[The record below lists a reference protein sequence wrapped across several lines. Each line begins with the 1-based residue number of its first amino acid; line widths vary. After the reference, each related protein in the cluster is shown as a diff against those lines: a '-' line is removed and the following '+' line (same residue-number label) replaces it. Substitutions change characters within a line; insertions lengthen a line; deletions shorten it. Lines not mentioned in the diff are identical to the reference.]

1 VKYITCVFLLGK
13 IKKVKAVEDKK
24 KRMYSKNT
32 NKVEVITLRKPKI
45 VIVGAGYGG
54 LMTTVRLQKLIG
66 VNEAEIVLVNKN
78 DYHYET
84 TWLHEASAGTLH
96 HDRVRYEIRDVIDS
110 SKVDFV
116 QDTVTEINKEEKKVI
131 LEKGEVDYDYLV
143 IALGGESETFGI
155 KGLKEY
161 AFGITSV
168 NSSRQLREHIEYQFA
183 TYNMEEEKNDN
194 RLVIVVGGAGF
205 TGIEFLGE
213 LTNRIP
219 ELCHEYDVDFHKVK
233 IICVEAAPTVLPGF
247 DPELVNYAVSQL
259 ERKGVEFLIGTAIK
273 ECTPDGIFVGKGED
287 EPHEIKAGT
296 VVWAA
301 GIRGNAI
308 IEKSGFEAM
317 RGRVKV
323 QLDLRVPGF
332 ENIFMIG
339 DSSLMINEEINRP
352 YPPTAQIAMQQGEVC
367 ANNITALIRDKS
379 ELESFKPDIKG
390 TVCSLGEDDAIGVV
404 YGKKL
409 TGKKASLMK
418 KVVDNRALY
427 MIGGAGLV
435 LKKGKFK
442 VF

>member
-1 VKYITCVFLLGK
+1 
-13 IKKVKAVEDKK
+13 VEDKK
-24 KRMYSKNT
+24 KSIYKNT
-32 NKVEVITLRKPKI
+32 WVEVINLNKPKI
-45 VIVGAGYGG
+45 VILGAGYGG
-54 LMTTVRLQKLIG
+54 LMTAVRLQKLVG

-96 HDRVRYEIRDVIDS
+96 HDRVRYEIRDVIDR
-110 SKVDFV
+110 SKIEFI
-116 QDTVTEINKEEKKVI
+116 QDTVLEIKTEDKKVI
-131 LEKGEVDYDYLV
+131 LEKKEINYDYLV
-143 IALGGESETFGI
+143 VAIGGEPETFGI
-155 KGLKEY
+155 KGLKEF
-161 AFGITSV
+161 AFGITTV

-183 TYNMEEEKNDN
+183 TYNMEEEKKDE
-194 RLVIVVGGAGF
+194 RLTIVVGGAGF

-213 LTNRIP
+213 LTNRVP
-219 ELCHEYDVDFHKVK
+219 ELCREYDVDSHKVK

-247 DPELVNYAVSQL
+247 DPELVKYAVSKL
-259 ERKGVEFLIGTAIK
+259 ESKGVEFKIGTAIK
-273 ECTPDGIFVGKGED
+273 ECTPAGIFVAKGED
-287 EPHEIKAGT
+287 EPKEIKAGT

-323 QLDLRVPGF
+323 QPDLRAPGHD
-332 ENIFMIG
+332 NIFIIG

-352 YPPTAQIAMQQGEVC
+352 YPPTAQIAIQQGETC
-367 ANNITALIRDKS
+367 SRNIAALIRNKTN
-379 ELESFKPDIKG
+379 LETFKPDIKG

-404 YGKKL
+404 YGKKM
-409 TGKKASLMK
+409 TGTKASFMK

-427 MIGGAGLV
+427 MVGGVPLV

-442 VF
+442 FL

>member
-1 VKYITCVFLLGK
+1 
-13 IKKVKAVEDKK
+13 
-24 KRMYSKNT
+24 
-32 NKVEVITLRKPKI
+32 VEVITLRKPKI

-54 LMTTVRLQKLIG
+54 LMTTVRLQKLVG
-66 VNEAEIVLVNKN
+66 VNEADIVLINKN

-96 HDRVRYEIRDVIDS
+96 HDRVRYDIRDVIDR

-116 QDTVTEINKEEKKVI
+116 QDTVVEIKKEEKKVI
-131 LEKGEVDYDYLV
+131 LEKGEVEYDYLV
-143 IALGGESETFGI
+143 IALGGEPETFGI
-155 KGLKEY
+155 KGLKEF
-161 AFGITSV
+161 AFGITNV

-213 LTNRIP
+213 LTNRVP
-219 ELCHEYDVDFHKVK
+219 ELCREYDVDPHKVK
-233 IICVEAAPTVLPGF
+233 ILCVEAAPTVLPGF

-273 ECTPDGIFVGKGED
+273 ECTPEGIIVAKGEE
-287 EPHEIKAGT
+287 EPREIKAET

-301 GIRGNAI
+301 GVRGNSI

-323 QLDLRVPGF
+323 QPDLRVPGF
-332 ENIFMIG
+332 DDVFIIG
-339 DSSLMINEEINRP
+339 DSSLVINEEINRP
-352 YPPTAQIAMQQGEVC
+352 YPPTAQIAMQQGEVV
-367 ANNITALIRDKS
+367 ARNIAALIRNKTD
-379 ELESFKPDIKG
+379 LETFTFDNKG
-390 TVCSLGEDDAIGVV
+390 TVCSLGHDDAIGVV
-404 YGKKL
+404 FGKKV
-409 TGKKASLMK
+409 TGAKASFMK
-418 KVVDNRALY
+418 KVVDNRSLF

-435 LKKGKFK
+435 LKKGKFN

>member
-1 VKYITCVFLLGK
+1 
-13 IKKVKAVEDKK
+13 
-24 KRMYSKNT
+24 
-32 NKVEVITLRKPKI
+32 VEVITLRKPKI

-66 VNEAEIVLVNKN
+66 VNEADVVLINKN

-96 HDRVRYEIRDVIDS
+96 HDRVRYDIRDVIDR

-116 QDTVTEINKEEKKVI
+116 QETVIEINKEDKKVI
-131 LEKGEVDYDYLV
+131 LENGEVDYDYLV
-143 IALGGESETFGI
+143 IALGGEPETFGI

-161 AFGITSV
+161 AFGISNV

-183 TYNMEEEKNDN
+183 TYNMEEEKNDD
-194 RLVIVVGGAGF
+194 RLSIVVGGAGF

-213 LTNRIP
+213 LSNRIP
-219 ELCHEYDVDFHKVK
+219 ELCHEYDVDFNKVK

-259 ERKGVEFLIGTAIK
+259 ERKGIEFLIGTAIK
-273 ECTPDGIFVGKGED
+273 ECMPDGILVAKGEE
-287 EPHEIKAGT
+287 EPRVIKAGT

-301 GIRGNAI
+301 GVRGNSI
-308 IEKSGFEAM
+308 IEKSGFDAM

-323 QLDLRVPGF
+323 QPDLRVPGHDDVF
-332 ENIFMIG
+332 IIG
-339 DSSLMINEEINRP
+339 DSSLVINEEINRP
-352 YPPTAQIAMQQGEVC
+352 YPPTAQIAMQQGEVV
-367 ANNITALIRDKS
+367 ARNLAALIRNKTN
-379 ELESFKPDIKG
+379 LESFVFDNKG
-390 TVCSLGEDDAIGVV
+390 TVCSLGENDAIGVV
-404 YGKKL
+404 FGKKV
-409 TGKKASLMK
+409 TGTTASIMK
-418 KVVDNRALY
+418 KVVDNRSLF

>member
-1 VKYITCVFLLGK
+1 
-13 IKKVKAVEDKK
+13 
-24 KRMYSKNT
+24 M
-32 NKVEVITLRKPKI
+32 ITLRKPKI

-54 LMTTVRLQKLIG
+54 LMTTVRLQKIIG
-66 VNEAEIVLVNKN
+66 VNEADVVLINKN

-96 HDRVRYEIRDVIDS
+96 HDRVRYDIRDVIDR

-116 QDTVTEINKEEKKVI
+116 QDTVVEINKEDKKVI
-131 LEKGEVDYDYLV
+131 LENSEIEYDYLV
-143 IALGGESETFGI
+143 IALGGEPETFGI

-161 AFGITSV
+161 AFGISNV

-183 TYNMEEEKNDN
+183 TYNMEDEKNGD
-194 RLVIVVGGAGF
+194 RLTIVVGGAGF

-213 LTNRIP
+213 LSNRIP
-219 ELCHEYDVDFHKVK
+219 ELCHEYDVDFNKVK

-259 ERKGVEFLIGTAIK
+259 ERKGIEFQIGTAIK
-273 ECTPDGIFVGKGED
+273 ECTPEGILVAKGEE
-287 EPHEIKAGT
+287 EPRMIKAGT

-301 GIRGNAI
+301 GIRGNSI

-323 QLDLRVPGF
+323 QPDLRVPGHDNVF
-332 ENIFMIG
+332 IIG
-339 DSSLMINEEINRP
+339 DSSLVINEEINRP
-352 YPPTAQIAMQQGEVC
+352 YPPTAQIAMQQGEIV
-367 ANNITALIRDKS
+367 ARNLGALIRNKT
-379 ELESFKPDIKG
+379 ELESFTFDNKG

-404 YGKKL
+404 FGKKV
-409 TGKKASLMK
+409 TGTAASIMK
-418 KVVDNRALY
+418 KVVDNRSLF
-427 MIGGAGLV
+427 MIGGVGLV